1 MSGFALSICPPHR
14 CVDGSVSTPVNE
26 GRDDKPVPFLVL
38 LVIGLLAPGVVGV
51 VAAVSAGRV

>member
-1 MSGFALSICPPHR
+1 MTYRFAPPHR

-38 LVIGLLAPGVVGV
+38 LVIGLLAPGVMGV
-51 VAAVSAGRV
+51 VAAVSAGLV